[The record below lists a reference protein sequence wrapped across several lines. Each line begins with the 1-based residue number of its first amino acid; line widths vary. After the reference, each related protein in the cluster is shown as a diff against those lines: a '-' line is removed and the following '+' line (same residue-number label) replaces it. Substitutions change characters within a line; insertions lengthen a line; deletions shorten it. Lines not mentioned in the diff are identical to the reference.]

1 MELRALRYFVTVAE
15 ELHFGRAAKRLS
27 MTQPPLSQAIS
38 GLERELGVR
47 LLERTRRKV
56 ALTHSG
62 AAFLGEARATLA
74 RAAQAVQAAQRAE
87 RGELGRLAVG
97 YIAATAFTL
106 LPLVLRDFSRSFPDV
121 KLELRE
127 FTLPQ
132 QFEALRRSEIHV
144 ALLRPPVAD
153 AELASETIVEE
164 PFVLA
169 LPARHPLA
177 ALRRVPARR
186 LAPEPFVMFP
196 RQPGLVFHG
205 LVMDFCLRA
214 GFAPRVAQEANQTH
228 TVVGLVSAGI
238 GVALVPAST
247 QRIGLAGVVYRPLRE
262 KTPSSRT
269 AVAWRRLDTAP
280 VVKAF
285 LGVARRVAK
294 QVNSVAAIH
303 PSGTK
308 RT

>member
-15 ELHFGRAAKRLS
+15 ELHFGRAARRLS
-27 MTQPPLSQAIS
+27 MTQPPLSQAIR

-62 AAFLGEARATLA
+62 AAFLDEARATLL
-74 RAAQAVQAAQRAE
+74 RAAKAVAAAQRAE
-87 RGELGRLAVG
+87 RGEIGALAVG
-97 YIAATAFTL
+97 YIAATAYTL
-106 LPLVLRDFSRSFPDV
+106 LPLVLRDFSRGFPGV

-127 FTLPQ
+127 FTIPQ
-132 QFEALRRSEIHV
+132 QFEALRRGEIHV

-153 AELASETIVEE
+153 AELASETIQQE

-169 LPARHPLA
+169 LPAGHPLA

-186 LAPEPFVMFP
+186 LAAEPFVMFP
-196 RQPGLVFHG
+196 RQPGLVFHD

-269 AVAWRRLDTAP
+269 AVAWRRLDSSP

-285 LGVARRVAK
+285 LDVARRVAK
-294 QVNSVAAIH
+294 QVNSFAPIEPH
-303 PSGTK
+303 
-308 RT
+308 